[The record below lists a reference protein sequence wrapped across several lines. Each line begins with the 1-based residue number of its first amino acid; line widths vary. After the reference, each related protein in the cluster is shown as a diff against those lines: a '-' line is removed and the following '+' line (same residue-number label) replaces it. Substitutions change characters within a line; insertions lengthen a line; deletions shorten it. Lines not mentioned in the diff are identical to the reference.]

1 MNRFRVVA
9 TDDASE
15 GMCVYDDVCDRVGNV
30 LLPRHTALTAALI
43 RSLRR
48 RGIDVLRV
56 VDDSVTPEQMAAER
70 LRVQERLAYLYRHA
84 GAGRASQ
91 LLRRVVEQYRM
102 AELS

>member
-1 MNRFRVVA
+1 
-9 TDDASE
+9 
-15 GMCVYDDVCDRVGNV
+15 
-30 LLPRHTALTAALI
+30 
-43 RSLRR
+43 
-48 RGIDVLRV
+48 
-56 VDDSVTPEQMAAER
+56 MAAER